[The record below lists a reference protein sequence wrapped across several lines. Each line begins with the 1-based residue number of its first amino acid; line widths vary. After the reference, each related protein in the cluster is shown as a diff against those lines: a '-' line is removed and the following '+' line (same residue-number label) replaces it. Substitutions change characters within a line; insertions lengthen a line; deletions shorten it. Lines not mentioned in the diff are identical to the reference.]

1 VLDLEAPDL
10 EMRPRGR
17 RRGGGFVPPPDDH
30 GPYAI
35 SALDGAIATSSLD
48 GSRAT
53 YTSTEPTP

>member
-1 VLDLEAPDL
+1 MLLDLESPDL

-17 RRGGGFVPPPDDH
+17 RRGPLTPPDEH

-35 SALDGAIATSSLD
+35 SAVDGAIATSAVD

-53 YTSTEPTP
+53 YAETPP

>member
-1 VLDLEAPDL
+1 MLLDLESPDA

-17 RRGGGFVPPPDDH
+17 RRGGAAVIIPPPDES

-35 SALDGAIATSSLD
+35 SAVDGAIATSLD

-53 YTSTEPTP
+53 YLEAPA

>member
-1 VLDLEAPDL
+1 MLDLEAPDL

-17 RRGGGFVPPPDDH
+17 RRGGAFVPPPDDH

-35 SALDGAIATSSLD
+35 SVLDGAIATSLD

-53 YTSTEPTP
+53 YLEEPTP